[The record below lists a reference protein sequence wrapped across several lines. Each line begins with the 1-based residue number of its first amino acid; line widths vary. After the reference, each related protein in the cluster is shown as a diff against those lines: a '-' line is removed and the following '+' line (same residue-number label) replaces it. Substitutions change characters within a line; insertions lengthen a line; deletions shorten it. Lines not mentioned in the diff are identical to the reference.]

1 MYSVLLS
8 ELSPD
13 IILRNEEMRR
23 HTTFR
28 IGGPADIMILPQTV
42 EDIQKAVEICCQEEI
57 PYYIIGQGSNLLVMD
72 KGIRGAV
79 IKLGKNFKKV
89 DFDQN
94 IIRAEAGIRLSEL
107 SKLAARH
114 SLSGLEFA
122 EGIPGS
128 LGGAVT
134 MNAGAYNGEI
144 KNIVLLVEA
153 LSSDGRILRFNGD
166 ECNFSYR
173 HSIFQ
178 ENGCTVLRCQLQ
190 LAAGDQDEIRQT
202 MREFARLRKERQPI
216 EYPSAGSVFKRPDG
230 VYVGPMIEKMGLKGY
245 RIGGAEVSTK
255 HAGFIVNR
263 GNATARD
270 VLDLITHIQ
279 DTARERFK
287 VELQPEIRII
297 GEQ

>member
-1 MYSVLLS
+1 MYSALLS
-8 ELSPD
+8 ELPPD
-13 IILRNEEMRR
+13 IILKDEEMKR

-28 IGGPADIMILPQTV
+28 IGGPADIMIMPQTI
-42 EDIQKAVEICCQEEI
+42 EDIQKAVEICCQNEI

-72 KGIRGAV
+72 KGIRGVV

-89 DFDQN
+89 DINQN
-94 IIRAEAGIRLSEL
+94 MIQAEAGIRLSEL

-144 KNIVLLVEA
+144 KNVVFSVEA
-153 LSSDGRILRFNGD
+153 LSEKGEILHFNSD
-166 ECNFSYR
+166 ECKFSYR

-190 LAAGDQDEIRQT
+190 LTPGKQDEIRQT
-202 MREFARLRKERQPI
+202 MREFARRRKERQPI

-230 VYVGPMIEKMGLKGY
+230 LYVGPMIEKMGLKGY
-245 RIGGAEVSTK
+245 RIGGAEISAK

-279 DTARERFK
+279 NTARERFN